1 MVTGYSNYKTEIKSV
16 KFIADDGRTC
26 PRTAIV
32 TLYGH
37 DGEEIGSELFG
48 AIEMS
53 EVYKMIKEGKDLIL
67 DNFYLSEFS
76 LATYRRHNSLEKKEF
91 VSLKKFSAKNAFFE
105 AKNVTDFSH
114 ASFSDDEVSFD
125 GSHFAKGKVAFTG
138 SNFGNG
144 NTVFSNTLFRD
155 GNIEFAGS
163 VFGNGDF
170 LFKNAILHYGIKDF
184 QDLKFGDGE
193 ISFANTEFND
203 GELLFIN
210 TQFGDGKFN
219 FKVTR
224 ITGGKV
230 DFHYSAFGDCE
241 VTFERAEFGNSNVDF
256 RAVDFGSGRINFN
269 RSVFGNGDV
278 NFEGASCKS
287 GKIQFK
293 KVEMGSGPK
302 NFNLLEMGNAEI
314 NFEKTEFGDGDISF
328 NNSHF
333 KVLSLKSCHLDHY
346 VDLRL
351 ARAELLDIS
360 DTIVRDIV
368 DMEPYDFRINIDV
381 LDMSGMRLIG
391 KFYID
396 WKLNG
401 CKELIINQK
410 DTTTIR
416 QKAEQFRILKTNFS
430 GTGKYDDEDEAY
442 VMFKRFEA
450 KADMEDEIAGHKWA
464 KIMAWPAFGF
474 KWLVFDKIGLYAT
487 SPGRVLISVVIFWL
501 FFGTTYFLI
510 DLSGI
515 GKTVSGVDASDHL
528 SPFLQSFYHSA
539 VTFFTIGYGD
549 VYPVGISR
557 IISGLEGFMG
567 VFMMSYFTVAFVRK
581 VLR

>member
-1 MVTGYSNYKTEIKSV
+1 MVTGYSNYRTEIKNV

-32 TLYGH
+32 TLIGH
-37 DGEEIGSELFG
+37 NGEEIGSELFG
-48 AIEMS
+48 AIE
-53 EVYKMIKEGKDLIL
+53 VTGLYKLIKEGKDLNL
-67 DNFYLSEFS
+67 DNFYISEFS
-76 LATYRRHNSLEKKEF
+76 LSNYRRVNSMDKKDY

-105 AKNVTDFSH
+105 AKNVTDFSY

-125 GSHFAKGKVAFTG
+125 GTHFAKGKVIFTG
-138 SNFGNG
+138 SNFGKG

-155 GNIEFAGS
+155 GNIEFTGAI
-163 VFGNGDF
+163 FGDGDF
-170 LFKNAILHYGIKDF
+170 LFKNAILRDGIKDF
-184 QDLKFGDGE
+184 QDIKFGDGE
-193 ISFANTEFND
+193 ISFANTEFNN

-210 TQFGDGKFN
+210 TQFGNGRFN

-224 ITGGKV
+224 IGGGKV

-241 VTFERAEFGNSNVDF
+241 VTFERAEFGDSRVDF
-256 RAVDFGSGRINFN
+256 RTVNFGSGRINFN
-269 RSVFGNGDV
+269 RSVFGRGEV

-302 NFNLLEMGNAEI
+302 NFNLMEMADAEF
-314 NFEKTEFGDGDISF
+314 NFERTEFGDGDVSF

-333 KVLSLKSCHLDHY
+333 KILSLKSCHLDHY

-351 ARAELLDIS
+351 GRAELLDIS
-360 DTIVRDIV
+360 DTIVRDII
-368 DMEPYDFRINIDV
+368 DLEPYDFKINIDV
-381 LDMSGMRLIG
+381 VDMSGMRLIG
-391 KFYID
+391 KLYVD
-396 WKLNG
+396 WEKNNCKNIILNQQ
-401 CKELIINQK
+401 E
-410 DTTTIR
+410 TTVR
-416 QKAEQFRILKTNFS
+416 QKAEQFRILKQNFS

-442 VMFKRFEA
+442 VMFKRLESR
-450 KADMEDEIAGHKWA
+450 ADMSEEIARSKWA
-464 KIMAWPAFGF
+464 KLWARPAFGF

-501 FFGTTYFLI
+501 FFGMTYYLVN
-510 DLSGI
+510 LSGV
-515 GKTVSGVDASDHL
+515 GQTKSSVEAPDHL
-528 SPFLQSFYHSA
+528 SRFLQSFYHSA

-557 IISGLEGFMG
+557 IVSGLEGFMG